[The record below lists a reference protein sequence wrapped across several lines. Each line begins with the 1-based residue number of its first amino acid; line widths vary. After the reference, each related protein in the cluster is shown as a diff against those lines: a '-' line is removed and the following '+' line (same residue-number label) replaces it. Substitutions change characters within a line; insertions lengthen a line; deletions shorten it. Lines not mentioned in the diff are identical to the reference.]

1 MDLVRLS
8 GGLLVNNKNI
18 KKKKRKEALKL
29 RFLFRWKR
37 KFQRDDAQHTHIL
50 LSIPQSARTFVNY
63 DRGGRKSRK
72 KNGQWAV
79 RVGSPSNTTP
89 TAVAAAFYI
98 SFFFCFSL
106 IPHADNS
113 TISLVS
119 IVFFSINF
127 SPSFR
132 DWQQS
137 DRWTESIWVVASNS

>member
-72 KNGQWAV
+72 KTVSGLCVLGRHQ
-79 RVGSPSNTTP
+79 
-89 TAVAAAFYI
+89 
-98 SFFFCFSL
+98 
-106 IPHADNS
+106 IP
-113 TISLVS
+113 
-119 IVFFSINF
+119 
-127 SPSFR
+127 PR
-132 DWQQS
+132 PQ
-137 DRWTESIWVVASNS
+137 